1 MKIATVIA
9 FLVTLTTTPPGAFCN
24 DYLKDLFR
32 LGKKR
37 DLTMHLCY
45 RNGTTFEPVGAQ
57 NVQLLWTGRDMPKNR
72 VHVYFSFVLPG
83 EQNRR
88 NGTLTAIYLPGQ
100 DYAKLVADAE
110 VGISRGGVVLKIFD
124 IDPTCKNAE
133 EQRERVCPDPCN
145 WEHLY

>member
-110 VGISRGGVVLKIFD
+110 GNEVQRLYLLEPPFNGEAYYVKQGWCVVKKTF
-124 IDPTCKNAE
+124 
-133 EQRERVCPDPCN
+133 
-145 WEHLY
+145 